1 MEIGPRTEK
10 ALYPWD
16 SGRPLLA
23 RAGQNVASSRQFSPC
38 SQKEVESELRQE
50 GGRSGFSSRIEEKT
64 RGIMKQTG
72 NNAGSVATTRA
83 MNRSEFLR
91 LAARMAGACAAGSLL
106 GPAALALGA
115 EAEPDRV
122 PVLLRP
128 IPSSGQ
134 MLPVI
139 GVGTAVVYELDTAD
153 AKFPVLVET
162 VRAFL
167 AHGGAVIDT
176 SPTYGRAERSL
187 GEIFRRIGGRE
198 RAFLATKIST
208 TGEQA
213 GIDSVAASMRD
224 LGTNKIDLLQVH
236 NIRDTAVHLRTI
248 RRLQEAGKV
257 RYAGITTSFR
267 SSYEE
272 YELIMRREKL
282 DFIQIDYALDNRI
295 AEERILPLARERG
308 MAVLINLPFGRGRL
322 FAKARG
328 RPLPPWAAEI
338 DCTSWAQLFLKFVL
352 AHPAV
357 TAVIPGT
364 DRPEFAIDNLNAA
377 RGRIPD
383 ARMRERIVSY
393 WDQLG

>member
-1 MEIGPRTEK
+1 M
-10 ALYPWD
+10 
-16 SGRPLLA
+16 
-23 RAGQNVASSRQFSPC
+23 
-38 SQKEVESELRQE
+38 
-50 GGRSGFSSRIEEKT
+50 
-64 RGIMKQTG
+64 
-72 NNAGSVATTRA
+72 TRA
-83 MNRSEFLR
+83 EFLT
-91 LAARMAGACAAGSLL
+91 LTARVAGACAAGSML
-106 GPAALALGA
+106 GAAALALGA
-115 EAEPDRV
+115 EAQAERA
-122 PVLLRP
+122 PVLRRP

-139 GVGTAVVYELDTAD
+139 GVGTALAYDLDASD
-153 AKFPVLVET
+153 AKFPLLVET
-162 VRAFL
+162 MRTFL
-167 AHGGAVIDT
+167 AQGGAVIDT
-176 SPTYGRAERSL
+176 APSYGRAEKSL

-208 TGEQA
+208 SGEQA
-213 GIDSVAASMRD
+213 GIDSAAASLRN
-224 LGTNKIDLLQVH
+224 LGTDKIDLLQVH
-236 NIRDTAVHLRTI
+236 NIRDTDINLHTI
-248 RRLQEAGKV
+248 RRLRDEGTV

-272 YELIMRREKL
+272 YERIMRREQL
-282 DFIQIDYALDNRI
+282 DFIQIDYALDNRT
-295 AEERILPLARERG
+295 AEERILPLARDRG

-338 DCTSWAQLFLKFVL
+338 DCSSWAQLFLKFVL

-357 TAVIPGT
+357 TVVIPGT
-364 DRPEFAIDNLNAA
+364 DRPEFALDNLNAA

>member
-1 MEIGPRTEK
+1 
-10 ALYPWD
+10 
-16 SGRPLLA
+16 
-23 RAGQNVASSRQFSPC
+23 
-38 SQKEVESELRQE
+38 
-50 GGRSGFSSRIEEKT
+50 
-64 RGIMKQTG
+64 
-72 NNAGSVATTRA
+72 
-83 MNRSEFLR
+83 
-91 LAARMAGACAAGSLL
+91 
-106 GPAALALGA
+106 
-115 EAEPDRV
+115 
-122 PVLLRP
+122 
-128 IPSSGQ
+128 
-134 MLPVI
+134 VI
-139 GVGTAVVYELDTAD
+139 GVGTAVAYELDTAD

-162 VRAFL
+162 VRTFL
-167 AHGGAVIDT
+167 AQGGAVIDT
-176 SPTYGRAERSL
+176 SPTYGRAENSL

-213 GIDSVAASMRD
+213 GIDSVAASLRD
-224 LGTNKIDLLQVH
+224 LGTDRIDLLQVH
-236 NIRDTAVHLRTI
+236 NIRDTDVHLRTI
-248 RRLQEAGKV
+248 RRLQDQGNV

-267 SSYEE
+267 NSYEE
-272 YELIMRREKL
+272 YERIMRREKL

-295 AEERILPLARERG
+295 AEERILPLARDRG

-322 FAKARG
+322 FGKARG

-357 TAVIPGT
+357 TTVIPGT
-364 DRPEFAIDNLNAA
+364 DRPEFALDNLNAA